1 MRAPFKTTLTS
12 ALLVATL
19 SLAPTPA
26 AAWDAYE
33 NPTYGYR
40 IDLPGGP
47 FAVEPAAGG
56 TGVTLL
62 DLAGRGQIDV
72 YGADNAQ
79 ELSPR
84 AFESALGAAPR
95 IAEITYARRGN
106 SWFVISGHYR
116 REGAESTPL
125 IFYAKVMFSP
135 DRQRLAAFEAS
146 YPQAEKARWDPI
158 IERLEASLRAPQ

>member
-1 MRAPFKTTLTS
+1 MRKAALVS
-12 ALLVATL
+12 ALLL
-19 SLAPTPA
+19 GLIGPA
-26 AAWDAYE
+26 AAWEPYR
-33 NPTYGYR
+33 NPAFGYA
-40 IDLPGGP
+40 IELPGAP
-47 FAVEPAAGG
+47 FAVEEAADGR
-56 TGVTLL
+56 GVTLIEL
-62 DLAGRGQIDV
+62 GGLGQVDV
-72 YGADNAQ
+72 YGGRNL
-79 ELSPR
+79 EGLTVR
-84 AFESALGAAPR
+84 AFEAALGAAPR

-158 IERLEASLRAPQ
+158 IERLEASLRAPD